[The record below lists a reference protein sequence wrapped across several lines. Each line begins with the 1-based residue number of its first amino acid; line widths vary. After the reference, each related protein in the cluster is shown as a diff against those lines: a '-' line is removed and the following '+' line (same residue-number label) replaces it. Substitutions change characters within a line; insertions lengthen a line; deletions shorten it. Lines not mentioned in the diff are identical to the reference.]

1 MMLAGLGV
9 CMALG
14 TPVKGMAV
22 LRSVETAEGKIA
34 TASDASGKIAVF
46 AADDEIWG
54 ADVGDMSF
62 LSGRSGDGSKEK
74 PYQLMTKEHLIGL
87 AVLASMGMEIGS
99 GEGTYPGNYRGAWF
113 ELGKNIDLSGMNWI
127 PIGFYRT
134 GADMRAG
141 KVSPFE
147 GHFDGN
153 GKTVSNFRMYQPSWD
168 FGGLFGMVEN
178 AEITDLKVKPGHVI
192 TVKENGGILAGR
204 AKHSVI
210 RNVTVNGTLRTTG
223 TVGGVTADVLE
234 DSVVENCVSDHVAID
249 AGSGKEIFIGGIA
262 GRASESLIADC
273 EVNTGDSLSA
283 RIQGGGYVGGI
294 AGFQNS
300 ADIFNS
306 HVMGTIGG
314 SGAQSI
320 GGITGKYASGKIK
333 VARFEGTIASS
344 GLGSAA
350 REGTFIGT
358 HDTGFHFR
366 YGAEA
371 GADAAYLFA
380 DTEEKIAAGV
390 CGSGVSDD
398 NRFSYDAHIGFWNK
412 GDNFYTLVQGQNVK
426 KEDELYFYE
435 ELENGVLHV
444 VDTEDA
450 ARQGLYTP
458 DHFAPNSVGRPVR
471 GYLLSVLQ
479 VDTAANSENFYDVAV
494 LTAKGSSAY
503 SKEFHKA
510 YRGAVVAGDT
520 VTVLTAPRNTETEK
534 FQMDGVPTYTDSL
547 GRRRKTSY
555 QTGGSYQFVMPEHD
569 TEVSAVY
576 KKVAAGV
583 RVEPQEFAFRVT
595 EERTGDR
602 MNPSITTE
610 VRDSAG
616 KLLARYLN
624 GKPEAG
630 TKVQDVKIQAVVDK
644 NNDVADEA
652 VRWSVDDDELILLKK
667 NDDEDESGYTKK
679 SASIELN
686 LNAGFFKDIVG
697 KAEAEQAKKQYR
709 YPIEDTIY
717 GNGIQGGLAV
727 LTAKTRPVSSFEE
740 KSVTANCRIPVTF
753 QIKDRTKVAAEGASL
768 NKTAL
773 NFTVTRKLTGDRK
786 NPQETLTVSA
796 PQILSGTFAPDYFD
810 KKDINWTVGD
820 HAIIQMDAGF
830 VEEGIADG
838 DYRNAK
844 VSAKKDTRWIL
855 DLMEADD
862 AAHAEHIYEKRTG
875 YGTRSTDVIMAA
887 KDALGNIQSAACSV
901 KVDFVTDDQTVV
913 MPEEIRADQDT
924 LTFALTLTK
933 SGSRYNPVLSWEG
946 SDAQKITAELV
957 PEAALKGNGDGNFV
971 LEWRS
976 RSGAVK
982 AENGVISADT
992 GASWITEAMKKY
1004 PYTAETTDEI
1014 TVKAGTIEKKIPV
1027 KLTFK
1032 LVDRTWLGSSGGHS
1046 SGSGSTGSV
1055 LKKLQNTGEQPKGSI
1070 AGEWRKE
1077 ADGSWRFVSGG
1088 KTYAGEWAW
1097 IYNPYAK
1104 EGQEK
1109 TSWFHFA
1116 SDGRMQTG
1124 WFLDEKDGSWYYLR
1138 KTSDG
1143 NQGKMQTGW
1152 LKEGEKWYY
1161 LGPTGRMTK
1170 GWNWIDGKC
1179 YYMDQKNGHMLA
1191 GCMTPDGYTVDD
1203 TGAWCVHGVVQTFGK
1218 K

>member
-1 MMLAGLGV
+1 MMLVGLGV

-22 LRSVETAEGKIA
+22 LRSVETAEGKIS

-74 PYQLMTKEHLIGL
+74 PYQLTTKEHLIGL

-113 ELGKNIDLSGMNWI
+113 ELGKNIDLGGMNWI

-294 AGFQNS
+294 A
-300 ADIFNS
+300 
-306 HVMGTIGG
+306 
-314 SGAQSI
+314 
-320 GGITGKYASGKIK
+320 
-333 VARFEGTIASS
+333 
-344 GLGSAA
+344 
-350 REGTFIGT
+350 
-358 HDTGFHFR
+358 
-366 YGAEA
+366 
-371 GADAAYLFA
+371 
-380 DTEEKIAAGV
+380 V

-494 LTAKGSSAY
+494 LTAKGPSAY

-1032 LVDRTWLGSSGGHS
+1032 LVDRTWSGSSGGHS